1 MNEQSL
7 GGSVGPRLKPERNSI
22 LFVED
27 NEPDFI
33 FAGHALRKL
42 KIVNPIRRVV
52 TTDQLLNYLAGT
64 GKYSDRVKYPFPAII
79 VLDVVLPDGDGLNAQ
94 AVLRASLEYRSVP
107 IVMISTGER
116 IQKLRAAEALGVTGS
131 LVKPFDGNEFVRLMH
146 ASGFQLEFSAAL

>member
-1 MNEQSL
+1 MNNRPF
-7 GGSVGPRLKPERNSI
+7 GGSGERRLKAERNSI

-42 KIVNPIRRVV
+42 RIINPIRRVV
-52 TTDQLLNYLAGT
+52 TTEQLLNYLAGT
-64 GKYSDRVKYPFPAII
+64 GKYGDRIKYPFPAII
-79 VLDVVLPDGDGLNAQ
+79 VMDVVLPDGDGLNAQ
-94 AVLRASLEYRSVP
+94 AILRASLEYRTIPVV
-107 IVMISTGER
+107 IISSEER
-116 IQKLRAAEALGVTGS
+116 VQKLRSAEALGVTGF